1 MPQDKNSGAWP
12 SNPQPEEDSPEVEE
26 GGVDIDDRDEGY
38 LVSPPN
44 GGDGDD
50 DTLAAPG
57 DDEDTLDLEEE
68 GEGDESED
76 EPGYQASEPARVPAP
91 APSPPAKKSR

>member
-12 SNPQPEEDSPEVEE
+12 SNPQPKDIPEVKE
-26 GGVDIDDRDEGY
+26 GSVDIDDRDEGY
-38 LVSPPN
+38 QVSPPN

-68 GEGDESED
+68 GDDESED
-76 EPGYQASEPARVPAP
+76 EPGYQASEPPRVPAP
-91 APSPPAKKSR
+91 APSPPAKKPR